1 MNSGN
6 LLNNLLNTTGTNAT
20 TGKSTV
26 SKSRVDTA
34 ENFRDTLA
42 QVRPNVAATKPA
54 TRKAA
59 PESNRAETR
68 QPADHAEARVKPKA
82 AGKERPVD
90 RPDAVKN
97 AKPQSSKTA
106 VKGEQAEREVAEPP
120 SQREPS
126 RAVSAEHTETPQTTG
141 LAIGEV
147 AIEMEA
153 STLLAGG
160 EAATPLEVDGEG
172 ALLEDEAG
180 LFQETSAVFPLIEPQ
195 MAIPSATQPLTNAGG
210 ELEGAPLAI
219 SAAGVQLMSGAGNP
233 DSAELGRTSGSTP
246 SAITAGNPISL
257 SGTVTLAPES
267 AEAISDI
274 ADLAES
280 SGDNPDFLLLGGKSV
295 LGKLMEGNIANEK
308 AIDSAKPTVIPT
320 SLAEPLVRMAESQSP
335 AARSFVAQTGVPVPV
350 GQPQW
355 SQAVG
360 EKVLWLA
367 AQNVSAAEI
376 RLDPPDLGQLH
387 VKVSI
392 NQDQATVT
400 FTSPHPV
407 VREALDQQLNRL
419 REMFSEQGLNLVN
432 VDVSDRSAP
441 QQGQDYDHGEHAG
454 ASGDTDE
461 EELTPVAMTTITSTR
476 LVDHYA

>member
-6 LLNNLLNTTGTNAT
+6 LLNTLLNTTGTNAT

-26 SKSRVDTA
+26 SKSRVDTT
-34 ENFRDTLA
+34 ENFRDALA
-42 QVRPNVAATKPA
+42 HVRPDVAATKPA

-147 AIEMEA
+147 AIETEA

-160 EAATPLEVDGEG
+160 EAATPLDGDG

-180 LFQETSAVFPLIEPQ
+180 QLQETSAVFPLIEPQ
-195 MAIPSATQPLTNAGG
+195 MAIPIATQPLAIAGA

-233 DSAELGRTSGSTP
+233 DSAELGRTSGSAP
-246 SAITAGNPISL
+246 SANTAGNPISL
-257 SGTVTLAPES
+257 SGTVTPAPES

-308 AIDSAKPTVIPT
+308 AIEPAKPTVIPM

-419 REMFSEQGLNLVN
+419 REMFSEQGLNLMN

-441 QQGQDYDHGEHAG
+441 QQGQDHDHGEHAG

>member
-6 LLNNLLNTTGTNAT
+6 LLNNLLGATGTNAT
-20 TGKSTV
+20 AGKNTV
-26 SKSRVDTA
+26 SKSRVDTT
-34 ENFRDTLA
+34 EHFRDALA
-42 QVRPNVAATKPA
+42 QVRPDVAATKPA

-68 QPADHAEARVKPKA
+68 QPADAEARVKPNT
-82 AGKERPVD
+82 AGKERSVE
-90 RPDAVKN
+90 RPEAVKN
-97 AKPQSSKTA
+97 AKPQPSKTA
-106 VKGEQAEREVAEPP
+106 VKGEQADQKVVEPL
-120 SQREPS
+120 SQRES
-126 RAVSAEHTETPQTTG
+126 SGAVSEELAEVPQATE
-141 LAIGEV
+141 LVIGGT
-147 AIEMEA
+147 IETEA
-153 STLLAGG
+153 STLLAEG
-160 EAATPLEVDGEG
+160 EAATELEVDGEG
-172 ALLEDEAG
+172 ALLGDEAG
-180 LFQETSAVFPLIEPQ
+180 LLQETSAVFPLVEPQ
-195 MAIPSATQPLTNAGG
+195 TAIPGITQPLATAGA
-210 ELEGAPLAI
+210 ELEDGLLVT
-219 SAAGVQLMSGAGNP
+219 SSAGVQSMSDVGNP
-233 DSAELGRTSGSTP
+233 NSAELRLASGSTP
-246 SAITAGNPISL
+246 AAIPAGSAISL
-257 SGTVTLAPES
+257 SGPVTQAAES
-267 AEAISDI
+267 AEAVADM

-280 SGDNPDFLLLGGKSV
+280 SGDNPDFLLLGGKAV
-295 LGKLMEGNIANEK
+295 LGKLMEGDIANEK
-308 AIDSAKPTVIPT
+308 AIDPAKPTLTPT
-320 SLAEPLVRMAESQSP
+320 SLTEPLVRIVESQSP

-387 VKVSI
+387 VKVSV

-400 FTSPHPV
+400 FTSPHPA

-441 QQGQDYDHGEHAG
+441 QQGQDHDHGERAG
-454 ASGDTDE
+454 ASSDTDD
-461 EELTPVAMTTITSTR
+461 EELTPVAMTPITSTR